1 MRIKMILFVLLS
13 VHIGVELHLWVGAGK
28 DQRSMYDSPEAG
40 VTGGSEH
47 MGPGN

>member
-1 MRIKMILFVLLS
+1 MILFVLLS